1 MCFVTELAV
10 IPEAPETGA
19 LALQRD
25 EFFEGGLLT
34 PELVTQIEKQ
44 VVLVKRMRLAVC
56 QLTEP
61 SHWMDFG
68 GKPYL
73 LSGGIHTIAS
83 TIGVEFGPP
92 EVARD
97 EGQDDKGSFCRFVVR
112 LCGMWRGRKIHEI
125 GSASSRDDLYKGKPL
140 GDIIGDLEKKA
151 LTNAQHRVLDKI
163 TGIGGVTWDLLA
175 TIKIHRGGGGAIRFK
190 GTEQRATTGAGGW
203 TPAKEKLWGYLC
215 DLCNGDPEQAAD
227 ELFRITNNPGKG
239 FPGIRDPKAL
249 SDRSVEYHLPR
260 LEAAWKKQFET
271 LPEVGGPAAAAQER
285 APGQEG

>member
-1 MCFVTELAV
+1 MTTEVAV
-10 IPEAPETGA
+10 IPEAEQDA
-19 LALQRD
+19 AVSLRRD
-25 EFFEGGLLT
+25 ELFEGGLLT

-92 EVARD
+92 DVARD
-97 EGQDDKGSFCRFVVR
+97 EGTDDKGPFCRFVVR
-112 LCGMWRGRKIHEI
+112 LAGTWRGRKIHEI
-125 GSASSRDDLYKGKPL
+125 GSASSRDDLYKGKPF

-163 TGIGGVTWDLLA
+163 TGIGGVTWDLLS
-175 TIKIHRGGGGAIRFK
+175 KIGISRGGGGAIRFK
-190 GTEQRATTGAGGW
+190 GSEQRATTGAGGW
-203 TPAKEKLWGYLC
+203 TPEKEKFWGYLC
-215 DLCNGDPEQAAD
+215 DLCNGDQEQAAD
-227 ELFRITNNPGKG
+227 ELYRMTNNPAKG
-239 FPGIRDPKAL
+239 FAGVRDCKVL
-249 SDRSVEYHLPR
+249 SDRSVAYHLPKV
-260 LEAAWKKQFET
+260 EAAWKKQFES
-271 LPEVGGPAAAAQER
+271 LPEAQEPPR